1 MLGISW
7 ILYLFDVVNDQ
18 RFLSVIIIVQV
29 QHRGAEVVQEEA
41 LGPFIAWVKW
51 IHNDGLSPFDLT
63 ATEWATLTIGILQ
76 KRVEDT
82 LSEL

>member
-1 MLGISW
+1 MK
-7 ILYLFDVVNDQ
+7 YLPDVVYDQ
-18 RFLSVIIIVQV
+18 WFLSVIIVIHV
-29 QHRGAEVVQEEA
+29 QHRGVEVVQEEA
-41 LGPFIAWVKW
+41 LGSFIAWVKR

-63 ATEWATLTIGILQ
+63 ATEWATLTVGILQ